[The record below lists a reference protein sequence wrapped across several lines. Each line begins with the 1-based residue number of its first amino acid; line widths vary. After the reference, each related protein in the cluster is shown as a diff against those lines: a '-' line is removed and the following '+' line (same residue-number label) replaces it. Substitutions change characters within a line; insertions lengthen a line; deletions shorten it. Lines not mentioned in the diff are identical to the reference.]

1 MKSHPQRK
9 TYTALLGI
17 LAAAWIAGCSS
28 VQKAEYSPNSNPSE
42 EISRLGSDIDRAV
55 GQQHDVIA
63 PTDITRSQK
72 HLTQAKQ
79 TFQDQGEMADF
90 WDHMALSRGY
100 LNQAQAVFDKRSP
113 KAQEVLAAREKA
125 MTLDVRR
132 YPRAARELAALDDSL
147 KRNAGDLDRSRLDQ
161 DKWDL
166 IRRNYE
172 VLAINT
178 QQEAQV
184 GEARDLIAKAKARG
198 ARTYAPMA
206 LRQAEKDLAAA
217 DRAIATTPDDE
228 TAFTPAVNRANASAR
243 DLLTINAAARR
254 AAGQT
259 NEEVAVELEGRNRTI
274 AGLRG
279 ELQGA
284 ELEAAV
290 AGQALAGKDAQL
302 RGVAAANRSLRSEQ
316 EWNDAIEQVRGEFSE
331 DEADVYRQGDKL
343 LIRLK
348 KIGFATGSADVPEQS
363 REILSK
369 VGSVI
374 SELNAKNVEVQG
386 HTDSTGGP
394 AINQKIS
401 KERAR
406 AVAEYLEDD
415 VDDINVKAV
424 GYGFERP
431 IVENKSKAG
440 RATNRRVDV
449 VIEPARK

>member
-1 MKSHPQRK
+1 
-9 TYTALLGI
+9 
-17 LAAAWIAGCSS
+17 
-28 VQKAEYSPNSNPSE
+28 
-42 EISRLGSDIDRAV
+42 
-55 GQQHDVIA
+55 
-63 PTDITRSQK
+63 
-72 HLTQAKQ
+72 
-79 TFQDQGEMADF
+79 
-90 WDHMALSRGY
+90 
-100 LNQAQAVFDKRSP
+100 
-113 KAQEVLAAREKA
+113 
-125 MTLDVRR
+125 
-132 YPRAARELAALDDSL
+132 ELAALDDSL

>member
-1 MKSHPQRK
+1 M
-9 TYTALLGI
+9 
-17 LAAAWIAGCSS
+17 
-28 VQKAEYSPNSNPSE
+28 
-42 EISRLGSDIDRAV
+42 
-55 GQQHDVIA
+55 
-63 PTDITRSQK
+63 
-72 HLTQAKQ
+72 
-79 TFQDQGEMADF
+79 
-90 WDHMALSRGY
+90 
-100 LNQAQAVFDKRSP
+100 
-113 KAQEVLAAREKA
+113 
-125 MTLDVRR
+125 
-132 YPRAARELAALDDSL
+132 
-147 KRNAGDLDRSRLDQ
+147 
-161 DKWDL
+161 
-166 IRRNYE
+166 
-172 VLAINT
+172 
-178 QQEAQV
+178 
-184 GEARDLIAKAKARG
+184 
-198 ARTYAPMA
+198 
-206 LRQAEKDLAAA
+206 AAA